1 MVKNPVGAR
10 YLNWRY
16 LHDKRKQI
24 WPTVLLASMG
34 LAGVNNQ
41 FLEVS
46 NSAIGNGGDTVMARQ
61 DLERT
66 AGDLIAG
73 GKGILAADETVPTL
87 TKRFATLKIEST
99 EDSRRAYREMFF
111 TTPDVSAFISGVILQ
126 DETIRQK
133 NAAGTPLVE
142 VLSKQ
147 RIISG
152 IKVDTG
158 AKVLAGSSE
167 ETVTEGLDGLRD
179 RLKEYASMGAR
190 FAKWRAVFRISDTL
204 PSPMCVSVNAHA
216 LARYAA
222 LCQEKNIVPIVEPEV
237 LMDGAHTIERCEE
250 VTSSVLHSVFDALF
264 EQGVRLEGMLLK
276 PNMVMSGKECRR
288 QASVDEVAAATLRC
302 LRRHVPAAVP
312 GIVFLSGGQSDV
324 LATTHLNAIN
334 KLDLPKP
341 WKISFSYGRALQDPA
356 IEAWHGKQQNLKA
369 GQQAFY
375 HRAKCNSAA
384 TGGKYTSV
392 LEGKKSGPEAAVHR
406 SDWHDD

>member
-1 MVKNPVGAR
+1 MAQQELEQTAR
-10 YLNWRY
+10 ALVA
-16 LHDKRKQI
+16 D
-24 WPTVLLASMG
+24 
-34 LAGVNNQ
+34 
-41 FLEVS
+41 
-46 NSAIGNGGDTVMARQ
+46 
-61 DLERT
+61 
-66 AGDLIAG
+66 

-87 TKRFATLKIEST
+87 TKRFAALKIEST
-99 EDSRRAYREMFF
+99 EDSRRAYRELFF
-111 TTPDVSAFISGVILQ
+111 TTPDISTFISGVILQ

-133 NAAGTPLVE
+133 NAAGIPLAE

-147 RIISG
+147 GIIPG

-158 AKVLAGSSE
+158 AKVLAGSPE
-167 ETVTEGLDGLRD
+167 EKMTEGLDGLRD
-179 RLKEYASMGAR
+179 RLKEYAAMGAR
-190 FAKWRAVFRISDTL
+190 FAKWRAVIRITNAL

-222 LCQEKNIVPIVEPEV
+222 LCQEQRIVPIVEPEV
-237 LMDGAHTIERCEE
+237 LMDGAHSIERCEE
-250 VTSSVLHSVFDALF
+250 VISSVLHAVFRALF
-264 EQGVRLEGMLLK
+264 EQCVGLEGMLLK
-276 PNMVMSGKECRR
+276 PGMVIAGKDCSKK
-288 QASVDEVAAATLRC
+288 ASVQEVATATLRC

-324 LATTHLNAIN
+324 LATSHLNAIN
-334 KLDLPKP
+334 KLNLPRP

-384 TGGKYTSV
+384 AVGTYTSD
-392 LEGKKSGPEAAVHR
+392 LEGKKSGAKAPAHR